1 VDSLKASE
9 GRVYQTQPVIF
20 PVTKPATSAMSRLAN
35 PARRKFSSELKWV
48 EIAIDRGAEYLA
60 ISSRLCD
67 ANNDRSAWIFS
78 PVVDVLNRRH
88 RDMFIS

>member
-1 VDSLKASE
+1 
-9 GRVYQTQPVIF
+9 
-20 PVTKPATSAMSRLAN
+20 MSRLAN
-35 PARRKFSSELKWV
+35 SARRKFSGEVNWV
-48 EIAIDRGAEYLA
+48 EIAIDNGAEYLA
-60 ISSRLCD
+60 ISSCLCN